1 MFKNKKNKKKTFA
14 SFDDWAKQARDFVEE
29 IQQELEEEEASK
41 KSYEPSSKKTVYRKF
56 SDNKEVKELFP
67 RKDHKNPK
75 KKNKNSHQDRKN
87 SRGSIKASPAMGP
100 EGDPVNPDLRRRLAE
115 KKAKDRQKEREDAYA
130 RKKEAYKRK
139 DNHKNQ
145 NILRKKSEL
154 KKAILYAEIL
164 SPPLAKRKNR

>member
-1 MFKNKKNKKKTFA
+1 MFKNNKNKKKTFA

-56 SDNKEVKELFP
+56 SDNKDVKELFP
-67 RKDHKNPK
+67 RKDHKNSK
-75 KKNKNSHQDRKN
+75 KKNKNFHQDRKN

-139 DNHKNQ
+139 DNHRSQ